1 MGVTDVTMWKNT
13 AAKGDKME
21 ELRFDAVRLQDLMKR
36 RGVSD
41 YQLAH
46 ATGIS
51 RTMIYYLRKGERK
64 SASAELITKLANAL
78 ETTVDYLLG
87 EDVNGSGRVT
97 VTVPEGVRRLTE
109 IANRL
114 SEIRQEELVRIAAA
128 LEQIEREQATYW
140 NSVEIVQQVLAFAEH
155 YREGD
160 DPDLL
165 ELLETLRRAPR
176 RLGSGAAE
184 DEAHGPQ
191 DSE

>member
-1 MGVTDVTMWKNT
+1 
-13 AAKGDKME
+13 ME
-21 ELRFDAVRLQDLMKR
+21 ELRFDAKRLQDLMDR
-36 RGVSD
+36 RNVSD
-41 YQLAH
+41 YKLGKM
-46 ATGIS
+46 TGIS

-78 ETTVDYLLG
+78 DTTVDYLLG
-87 EDVNGSGRVT
+87 EEVNGSGRVT

-128 LEQIEREQATYW
+128 LEQVEREQATYW
-140 NSVEIVQQVLAFAEH
+140 NSVEIVQQLLAFAEQ

-160 DPDLL
+160 NPDLL
-165 ELLETLRRAPR
+165 ELLETLRRTPR
-176 RLGSGAAE
+176 RLDTGTAE
-184 DEAHGPQ
+184 DQAHGPQ

>member
-1 MGVTDVTMWKNT
+1 
-13 AAKGDKME
+13 ME
-21 ELRFDAVRLQDLMKR
+21 ELRFDAKRLQDLMDR
-36 RGVSD
+36 RNVSD
-41 YQLAH
+41 YKLGKM
-46 ATGIS
+46 TGIS

-64 SASAELITKLANAL
+64 SASAEFITKLANAL
-78 ETTVDYLLG
+78 DTTVDYLLG
-87 EDVNGSGRVT
+87 EEVNGSGRVT

-128 LEQIEREQATYW
+128 LEQVEREQATYW
-140 NSVEIVQQVLAFAEH
+140 NSVEIVQQLLAFAEH

-165 ELLETLRRAPR
+165 DLLETLRRAPR
-176 RLGSGAAE
+176 RLDTGTAE
-184 DEAHGPQ
+184 DQAHGPQ